1 MPIFADIVIDKPLKQ
16 TFQYSVPERL
26 ESLLKIGNFVKIPFG
41 AKEEIGLVV
50 NFSSNPLWDVAKIK
64 KVIEIINPQIIVPN
78 HLLTLTKWISDY
90 YESSW
95 GEALFAATPTSLRKK
110 SIKQIKALSINTA
123 LPIEASN
130 ENQRK
135 ILEFLANK
143 SEPIPATYLLGKM
156 QFSGSSIKTLLQQN
170 KILLSTIEDGFQED
184 FFDTGKPVI
193 ERPLVLNDEQNNAV
207 EKISKSLLQNIFK
220 VFLLHGITGSGKT
233 EVYLQII
240 QKCIELGKQAIV
252 LVPEIALTPQTVARF
267 KNRFNKIAIM
277 HSSLSET
284 QRISEWR
291 KMQMGE
297 INIVVGARS
306 AIFAPLTQVG
316 IIIIDEEHDGSYK
329 QDRTPRYNARDLA
342 IVRGKESGALVLLGS
357 ATPSLDTWQ
366 NTKTGKYEL
375 VSINKRAGQ
384 GCLPTFHII
393 DLKNEVINNRK
404 FEIFS
409 DYLLQELKENVKNK
423 MQSIVFI
430 NRKGFYPHLSCR
442 KCKETIKCKACDIR
456 LTIYKNENHAACN
469 YCGFRIKIPTKCP
482 ACGHHDIIFRGY
494 GTERVTDILNLLIP
508 DARILRM
515 DAKTMTTTLQHE
527 KAYNDFRNHQ
537 YDILVGTQMI
547 AKGLDFPKVTLVGI
561 LQIDASLAFLDFRMA
576 EKTYQLISQVSG
588 RAGRAEN
595 PGKVVIQTFS
605 PEHYV
610 IEYASETNYKKFAH
624 KELENRQMLF
634 YPPFSR
640 LAKFLFKSTQE
651 DKLNEYINNI
661 TPHLKTIAQDTK
673 VSCLGPAPAGIEK
686 LENEYR
692 QQFLIKADSN
702 KNRKDFIL
710 KATEFLKPVKNI
722 SYIIDVDPQSTL

>member
-1 MPIFADIVIDKPLKQ
+1 MPIFADIVVDKPLKQ
-16 TFQYSVPERL
+16 IFQYSVPERL
-26 ESLLKIGNFVKIPFG
+26 ENLLKIGNFVKIPFG
-41 AKEEIGLVV
+41 PKEEIGLVV
-50 NFSSNPLWDVAKIK
+50 NFSEKALWEISKIK
-64 KVIEIINPQIIVPN
+64 KIIEIINPQIVVPT

-110 SIKQIKALSINTA
+110 NIKQIKAISINTEKSEPA
-123 LPIEASN
+123 AN

-135 ILEFLANK
+135 ILDYLANK
-143 SEPIPATYLLGKM
+143 SDPIPATYLLGKM
-156 QFSGSSIKTLLQQN
+156 QFSGSSLKTLLQQN
-170 KILLSTIEDGFQED
+170 KILLTTIEDGFQEEFLD
-184 FFDTGKPVI
+184 IEKPEKEI
-193 ERPLVLNDEQNNAV
+193 PLILNNEQINAV
-207 EKISKSLLQNIFK
+207 EKISKSLLENIFK

-240 QKCIELGKQAIV
+240 QKCIEQGKQAIV
-252 LVPEIALTPQTVARF
+252 LVPEISLTPQTVARF
-267 KNRFNKIAIM
+267 KNRFDKIAIM
-277 HSSLSET
+277 HSSLTET

-291 KMQMGE
+291 KMQMGD

-306 AIFAPLTQVG
+306 AIFAPLSKVG
-316 IIIIDEEHDGSYK
+316 IIIIDEEHDSSYK

-342 IVRGKESGALVLLGS
+342 IVRGKETRAIVLLGS

-375 VSINKRAGQ
+375 VSIKKRAGH
-384 GCLPTFHII
+384 GLLPTFHII
-393 DLKNEVINNRK
+393 DLKNEVISNRK

-423 MQSIVFI
+423 LQSIVFI

-442 KCKETIKCKACDIR
+442 KCKETIKCKSCDIR

-469 YCGFRIKIPTKCP
+469 YCGYRIKIPSKCP
-482 ACGHHDIIFRGY
+482 SCNHPEIIFRGY
-494 GTERVTDILNLLIP
+494 GTERVTDVLHLLIP

-515 DAKTMTTTLQHE
+515 DAKTMSTTLQHE
-527 KAYNDFRNHQ
+527 KAYNDFKDHQ

-610 IEYASETNYKKFAH
+610 IEYAAETNFKTFAQ

-640 LAKFLFKSTQE
+640 LVKFLFKSTDDE
-651 DKLNEYINNI
+651 KLNEYINNI
-661 TPHLKTIAQDTK
+661 TPHLRTIAQDTK

-702 KNRKDFIL
+702 KNRKEFIQ
-710 KATEFLKPVKNI
+710 KTTEFLKPVKGI
-722 SYIIDVDPQSTL
+722 SYIVDVDPQTTL